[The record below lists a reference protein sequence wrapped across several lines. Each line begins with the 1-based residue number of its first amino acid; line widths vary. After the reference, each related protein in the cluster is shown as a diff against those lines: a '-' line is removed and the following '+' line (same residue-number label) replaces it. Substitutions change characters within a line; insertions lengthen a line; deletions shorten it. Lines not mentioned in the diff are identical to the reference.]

1 MLSTSAQG
9 PIERKEAKTMI
20 IRKIKQYFG
29 KIRRVRA
36 NKFPYPPS
44 FERWHKA
51 QAKVHDVNTP
61 PCVFAEPENYSEIRG
76 E

>member
-1 MLSTSAQG
+1 
-9 PIERKEAKTMI
+9 MI

-36 NKFPYPPS
+36 NKIPYSPPS
-44 FERWHKA
+44 FERMYKA
-51 QAKVHDVNTP
+51 QAKIYDIEIP
-61 PCVFAEPENYSEIRG
+61 AYGFAEPKDYGEIRG